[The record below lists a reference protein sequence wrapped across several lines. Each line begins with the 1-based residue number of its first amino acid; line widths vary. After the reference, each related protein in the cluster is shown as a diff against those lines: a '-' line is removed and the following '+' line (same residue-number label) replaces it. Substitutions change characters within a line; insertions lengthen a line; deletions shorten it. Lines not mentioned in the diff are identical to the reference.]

1 MRIAAAMGLVG
12 LAFIP
17 LAGQAADDSV
27 IERGRYLTRAADCYV
42 CHTAEGGAAYAGGRP
57 LKTPFGTIY
66 GTNITPDDETGIG
79 LYSEEDFYRALHA
92 GEARDGHQLYPAMP
106 YTTYRLLTREDTNA
120 IYHYLMSLE
129 PVEHEAPD
137 SELNF
142 PFNQRWGLV
151 FWNLLFLESGSF
163 EPNPERSE
171 TWNRGRYLAT
181 ALGHCGEC
189 HTPRG
194 FMGQTQEDKYL
205 GGSNLGRIWPPDI
218 TPQALAER
226 GWTPDKLASYLSLG
240 LSRLG
245 AANGEMF
252 PAVIHGTR
260 YLTDADLD
268 ALISYLLTGVETPKT
283 PSETIASADPKQA
296 EGDPAPARLTYMNL
310 CSGCHRSNGEGI
322 PHTIVPLTS
331 NSTLRL
337 EDPHNLIAVLLDG
350 IPLQDFPGHARMQ
363 AMPGYAQQLDD
374 SQMAELVNY
383 LRTTWGGQP
392 GDVSVDD
399 VAELR
404 RSEAR
409 SAE

>member
-1 MRIAAAMGLVG
+1 MRITAAIGFVG
-12 LAFIP
+12 LAFLP
-17 LAGQAADDSV
+17 LAGQAADDSG
-27 IERGRYLTRAADCYV
+27 IERGRYLTHAADCFV

-57 LKTPFGTIY
+57 LETQFGTIY

-79 LYSEEDFYRALHA
+79 LYTEEDFYRALHA

-106 YTTYRLLTREDTNA
+106 YTSYRLMTREDTNA

-129 PVEHEAPD
+129 PVRNAVPEP
-137 SELNF
+137 ELGF
-142 PFNQRWGLV
+142 PYNQRWGLV
-151 FWNLLFLESGSF
+151 FWNLLFLESGTF
-163 EPNPERSE
+163 EPSPERSE

-181 ALGHCGEC
+181 ALGHCGQC

-194 FMGQTQEDKYL
+194 FMGATQEDEYL
-205 GGSNLGRIWPPDI
+205 SGSSLGRIWPPDI
-218 TPQALAER
+218 TPESLAER
-226 GWTPDKLASYLSLG
+226 GWTPEKLKTYLSLG

-260 YLTDADLD
+260 HLTDADLD
-268 ALISYLLTGVETPKT
+268 ALVGYLMTGVETPNT
-283 PSETIASADPKQA
+283 PPESIASESKLVAGEQGA
-296 EGDPAPARLTYMNL
+296 ARLSYMNL
-310 CSGCHRSNGEGI
+310 CSGCHQSNGEGI

-337 EDPHNLIAVLLDG
+337 EEPHNLIAVLLDG
-350 IPLQDFPGHARMQ
+350 IPLQDFPGYERMQ
-363 AMPGYAQQLDD
+363 AMPGYAQQLNDAE
-374 SQMAELVNY
+374 MAELVNY

-392 GDVSVDD
+392 GDVTADD

-404 RSEAR
+404 QNEAQA
-409 SAE
+409 AE